1 MAPVSDSNYFP
12 SLEDCLSGDRLLLSW
27 RDVSIALSDEHGRQQ
42 SSSVLTDFL
51 SDEFVLSFLD
61 DPSKAFAPPDEA
73 SKTDFETKTAPINV
87 ASASTN
93 GQDIDTIKRDAEW
106 LSKHAKVNLVAALR
120 VVVIEIQTRPFRHLM
135 GPLSSQDAKNLQ
147 EAAGLQNSQGA
158 CFLYDLSAASNLDAD
173 DISADFDKPDS
184 RKRRLFD
191 TLLTERRSFMMTM
204 DYMVSLML
212 YGRLPI
218 LTFAVHD
225 MAVRHSLNSTT
236 HDTALLLPAYMKL
249 VSDCMGG
256 IDAGFQSLTDEP
268 LLLVDSVELDWLRS
282 LLTETIHALSVVF
295 QLVDSLGSE
304 FSPSSAIN
312 QWFSLMDVYGFFGSV
327 QPVRNVSPRITLA
340 AALTLD
346 QIHPAIEELIPPLN
360 ALSCA
365 ISLSLLKPA
374 RSLTFLAE
382 REEDPT
388 LPDDSYDAY
397 LLSSDT
403 LEQIHKSILNAAA
416 ADCEGAMPAILAWT
430 LLLHR
435 MIVSYQNRSEKRD
448 NLLQQNARES
458 FESAVSVTRTP
469 AGRRNS
475 AGSILSIESSKFDG
489 FLESA
494 SGPKD
499 LQLVEQLAAGV
510 MAQGRVFNIM
520 ADMATS
526 LGPSAD
532 GSMTP
537 LISSRVRVAFLELL
551 KVSYP
556 IVGYQSEP
564 LGSLLSILGPGHG
577 YWDLSSKDALSPTQD
592 VVACMLHDDH
602 AMEFYFQQALDRFPY
617 EFLPFITMC
626 RSFCATTQLDDDRS
640 DLVLGLLRKTA
651 TLTLTLPE
659 TFSGYEL
666 VQEDENTNSFCLTQ
680 EIPLIAL
687 SSSWSR
693 RCIEDDVYRL
703 PVGTLGRFVTDS
715 GRVVVVDY
723 PHSTLSLLGRQLE
736 INLAKEGYHSEM
748 GMLQPDD
755 VAEVIFLLSTLFR
768 AENLRAEQ
776 TSSGNALIN
785 VESDLFQEVG
795 RHISGGKDIVTVVC
809 ETMDYFMQDE
819 GAMADDVAVRVL
831 NACVTFLDATL
842 PVQPS
847 RVWSYLA
854 RSELLSSESRAGKLA
869 KITGTLD
876 LVSGRFDLLM
886 SSLAFF
892 SRLADTAMCSGVQRR
907 ANNELAGR
915 QKSDSNP
922 WLATADRVLARVSM
936 SVAQATVDILE
947 STSTWRFESETGR
960 LSVLNKVVPVL
971 DKFVLYSYSMGDSPS
986 SDSLTSCLRPAASYI
1001 VDCFMTPATG
1011 TLRYG
1016 PILSSLGAAFAS
1028 SDSTLYP
1035 RRTAILQSQACS
1047 VLTFSTTLLRAADYL
1062 GRSSSMLESYLF
1074 KSSTLLARLSA
1085 SPRPVRTPVIRL
1097 LESLVINAGKYTGE
1111 PPSLLG
1117 YLGPQISR
1125 SFLQSLSRLG
1135 KPFALTQ
1142 DVHAIWSFFSSI
1154 LRNRQ
1159 QWMSNCLLTGQ
1170 TPREAMKDRGKGEEL
1185 AADSVFVGAL
1195 AKLERLKDAESV
1207 EALAVLD
1214 FVASAQNYWPGTIFT
1229 LLKDTSYIEGLLAY
1243 VRELKP
1249 SQWTVKSDV
1258 TRTGLDARKAAYV
1271 AETLAMQLYH
1281 ARHQGTAKT
1290 LAQSLVTDMD
1300 YYLRDGVEAAGYN
1313 KSLHNNFAKN
1323 FSSKYFGC
1331 SLELFKRTS
1340 LVARG
1345 LGENYYYDLDR
1356 ADDMLRFD
1364 PGWLGRRGDGFK
1376 NEMELANANLSLVDA
1391 QIVSLQ
1397 GRIDE
1402 LTALTHLQALFHAW
1416 EFLLVELTTCLPT
1429 DDIVRRQMLQVAQQC
1444 LMANQVLPGP
1454 EAIFAKLV
1462 DARANLA
1469 LILVQ
1474 RLVKSSITIK
1484 DANQLLATLVGT
1496 MHAIEDPFTEQS
1508 IRHYRTLLKILFA
1521 TLRVYQTAD
1530 GKTSES
1536 AVDVEM
1542 PGVNV
1547 VQTILNVLD
1556 HVVGRGFR
1564 TLVSFVH
1571 ERDTGVSPEDLALL
1585 TAILQACLSLPTM
1598 DQSQAQILNIMAS
1611 HDVVNA
1617 ATSLF
1622 SWADQLAVQGDP
1634 VYGELSVLFLL
1645 ELSSLPLLAEQL
1657 ACDGILGNILST
1669 NLARYM
1675 LKSNISPYADAVLA
1689 QRCYSIWAKGLLPLA
1704 LNLLASLGPTIATE
1718 IAYMLNQFSHLLEA
1732 SVERF
1737 EAPSAS
1743 RTRSKAT
1750 PRYLTLLATSEIH
1763 SLALLTR
1770 ILDGLR
1776 LNYGREIPG
1785 VEWDSSGLVENVDFW
1800 LSSRRL
1806 LRERLLPLGSRE
1818 MGWRNTKVA
1827 VGQDHHD
1834 NLLEWKVVCQLET
1847 VRDVLSEELDG

>member
-12 SLEDCLSGDRLLLSW
+12 SLEDCLSGDRPLLSW
-27 RDVSIALSDEHGRQQ
+27 RDVSVALSDECGRQQ
-42 SSSVLTDFL
+42 SSSVLADFL
-51 SDEFVLSFLD
+51 SDEFVLSFFD
-61 DPSKAFAPPDEA
+61 DPSKAFAPPDQA
-73 SKTDFETKTAPINV
+73 SKTDFETKTAPINA

-93 GQDIDTIKRDAEW
+93 GQDIATIKGDAEW

-120 VVVIEIQTRPFRHLM
+120 VVIIEIQTRPLRHLM

-158 CFLYDLSAASNLDAD
+158 CFLYDLGAASTLDAD
-173 DISADFDKPDS
+173 DISAEFDKPDA

-191 TLLTERRSFMMTM
+191 TLLTERRSFMMAM
-204 DYMVSLML
+204 DYMASLKL

-218 LTFAVHD
+218 LASVDRD
-225 MAVRHSLNSTT
+225 MAVRHGLNSTT
-236 HDTALLLPAYMKL
+236 HDTALLLPAYLKL
-249 VSDCMGG
+249 VSECMGT

-268 LLLVDSVELDWLRS
+268 LLLLESVELDWLRS
-282 LLTETIHALSVVF
+282 LLTETTHALSVVF

-304 FSPSSAIN
+304 FSPSNVIN

-327 QPVRNVSPRITLA
+327 QPVSKACPRMKF
-340 AALTLD
+340 AALTLS
-346 QIHPAIEELIPPLN
+346 QIHPVIAELIPPLK

-403 LEQIHKSILNAAA
+403 LEQIHKSILNAAG
-416 ADCEGAMPAILAWT
+416 ADCEGAMPVILAWT

-458 FESAVSVTRTP
+458 FESAVSVTRQP
-469 AGRRNS
+469 VGRRNS

-494 SGPKD
+494 SGLKD

-537 LISSRVRVAFLELL
+537 LVSSRIRTAFLELL

-556 IVGYQSEP
+556 VVGYRSEP
-564 LGSLLSILGPGHG
+564 LGSLLSLLAPGHG
-577 YWDLSSKDALSPTQD
+577 YWDLSSKDALSPAQD

-617 EFLPFITMC
+617 EFVPFITMC
-626 RSFCATTQLDDDRS
+626 RRFCAIPQLDDDRS
-640 DLVLGLLRKTA
+640 DLVLGLLRRTP
-651 TLTLTLPE
+651 TLTFTLPE
-659 TFSGYEL
+659 AFSGYEL

-736 INLAKEGYHSEM
+736 INLAKEGYQSEL

-755 VAEVIFLLSTLFR
+755 VAEVIFLLSVLFR

-776 TSSGNALIN
+776 TSSGNALIHG
-785 VESDLFQEVG
+785 ESDLFQEVG
-795 RHISGGKDIVTVVC
+795 RHISGGKDIITVVC

-819 GAMADDVAVRVL
+819 WAMADDVAVRVL

-886 SSLAFF
+886 SSVSFF
-892 SRLADTAMCSGVQRR
+892 SRLVDTAMCSGVQRR
-907 ANNELAGR
+907 ANNKLACK
-915 QKSDSNP
+915 QKLDSNP
-922 WLATADRVLARVSM
+922 WLATADRVLARVSL
-936 SVAQATVDILE
+936 SVAQATIDILE

-971 DKFVLYSYSMGDSPS
+971 DKFVLYSFSMGELPSSDSLMGESPS

-1028 SDSTLYP
+1028 SDCTLYP
-1035 RRTAILQSQACS
+1035 RRAAIVQSQACS
-1047 VLTFSTTLLRAADYL
+1047 VLGFSTTLLRAADYL
-1062 GRSSSMLESYLF
+1062 GRSSAMLESYLF

-1085 SPRPVRTPVIRL
+1085 SPRPVRVPVILL
-1097 LESLVINAGKYTGE
+1097 LEALVINAGKSTGE

-1117 YLGPQISR
+1117 YLGPQISK

-1142 DVHAIWSFFSSI
+1142 DVKAIWSFFSSI

-1170 TPREAMKDRGKGEEL
+1170 TPREAMKDRGKREEL

-1195 AKLERLKDAESV
+1195 AKLKRLKDLESV

-1214 FVASAQNYWPGTIFT
+1214 FVASAQNYWPWTIFT
-1229 LLKDTSYIEGLLAY
+1229 LLKDTSYIDGLRAY
-1243 VRELKP
+1243 VRELKS
-1249 SQWTVKSDV
+1249 SQLTVKTDGI
-1258 TRTGLDARKAAYV
+1258 RTGLDARKAAYV

-1281 ARHQGTAKT
+1281 ARHQGTAKKD
-1290 LAQSLVTDMD
+1290 AQSLVTDID

-1323 FSSKYFGC
+1323 FSTKYFGC

-1340 LVARG
+1340 LVARE

-1376 NEMELANANLSLVDA
+1376 KEMELANANLSLVDA
-1391 QIVSLQ
+1391 QI
-1397 GRIDE
+1397 
-1402 LTALTHLQALFHAW
+1402 ALFHAW
-1416 EFLLVELTTCLPT
+1416 EFLLVELTTCLPA
-1429 DDIVRRQMLQVAQQC
+1429 DDTVRRQMLQVAQQC

-1454 EAIFAKLV
+1454 EAIFMKLV
-1462 DARANLA
+1462 DARASLA

-1484 DANQLLATLVGT
+1484 DANQLLSTLVGT

-1508 IRHYRTLLKILFA
+1508 IKHYRTLLKMLFA
-1521 TLRVYQTAD
+1521 TLRVYQTTDA
-1530 GKTSES
+1530 KTSES
-1536 AVDVEM
+1536 PVDVEM

-1571 ERDTGVSPEDLALL
+1571 ERDAGVSPEDLALL

-1657 ACDGILGNILST
+1657 ACDGILGNLLST

-1675 LKSNISPYADAVLA
+1675 LKSNISPYADAALP
-1689 QRCYSIWAKGLLPLA
+1689 QRCYSIWAKGLLPLV

-1718 IAYMLNQFSHLLEA
+1718 IAYMLNQFSHLLDA

-1743 RTRSKAT
+1743 RTRSKST
-1750 PRYLTLLATSEIH
+1750 PHYLTLLATSEIH

-1785 VEWDSSGLVENVDFW
+1785 VEWDSSGLLENVEFW

-1827 VGQDHHD
+1827 VGNDHHD
-1834 NLLEWKVVCQLET
+1834 NLLEWKVVCQLEAI
-1847 VRDVLSEELDG
+1847 RDVLSEELDA

>member
-27 RDVSIALSDEHGRQQ
+27 RDVSVALSDERGRQQ
-42 SSSVLTDFL
+42 SSPALIEFL
-51 SDEFVLSFLD
+51 SDEFVLAFLD
-61 DPSKAFAPPDEA
+61 DPSKAFAPPDQA
-73 SKTDFETKTAPINV
+73 SKTDFDTKTAPINV
-87 ASASTN
+87 ASASTS
-93 GQDIDTIKRDAEW
+93 GQDIETIKRDAEW
-106 LSKHAKVNLVAALR
+106 LSKNAKVNLVAALR
-120 VVVIEIQTRPFRHLM
+120 VVVIEIQTRPLRHLM

-158 CFLYDLSAASNLDAD
+158 SFLYDLGAASNLDAD
-173 DISADFDKPDS
+173 DISADFDKPNS

-191 TLLTERRSFMMTM
+191 TLLTERRSFMMSM
-204 DYMVSLML
+204 DYLVSLKL

-218 LTFAVHD
+218 LSLAD
-225 MAVRHSLNSTT
+225 RDLDVRYGLNSTT
-236 HDTALLLPAYMKL
+236 HNMASLLPAYLKL

-256 IDAGFQSLTDEP
+256 IDAGFESLTDEP
-268 LLLVDSVELDWLRS
+268 LLLLGGVEFDWLRS
-282 LLTETIHALSVVF
+282 LLTETIHALSVLF

-304 FSPSSAIN
+304 FSPPSAIN
-312 QWFSLMDVYGFFGSV
+312 QWFSLMNVYGFFASV
-327 QPVRNVSPRITLA
+327 QPVSNICPHRPAKEV
-340 AALTLD
+340 LTLD
-346 QIHPAIEELIPPLN
+346 QIEEAIAELLTPLR

-403 LEQIHKSILNAAA
+403 LEQIHKSIINAAS
-416 ADCEGAMPAILAWT
+416 ADCEVAMPIILAWT

-448 NLLQQNARES
+448 NLLQQNAQES
-458 FESAVSVTRTP
+458 FESTVNIARPP

-510 MAQGRVFNIM
+510 MAQGRVFNII

-537 LISSRVRVAFLELL
+537 LVSSRIRVAFLELL

-556 IVGYQSEP
+556 VVGYQSEP
-564 LGSLLSILGPGHG
+564 LGSLLSILAPGHG
-577 YWDLSSKDALSPTQD
+577 YWDISSGDALTSAQD
-592 VVACMLHDDH
+592 VVVCMLHDDH
-602 AMEFYFQQALDRFPY
+602 AMDFYFQQALDRFPY

-626 RSFCATTQLDDDRS
+626 RRFCATTQLDDDRTDS
-640 DLVLGLLRKTA
+640 ILSLLRKTPSLTF
-651 TLTLTLPE
+651 TLSE
-659 TFSGYEL
+659 AFSGYEL

-723 PHSTLSLLGRQLE
+723 PHSTLSMLGRQLE
-736 INLAKEGYHSEM
+736 INLAKEGYHSEL
-748 GMLQPDD
+748 GMLQPDE

-776 TSSGNALIN
+776 TSCGNALIHG
-785 VESDLFQEVG
+785 ESDLFQEVG

-819 GAMADDVAVRVL
+819 GAMADDVAVGVL
-831 NACVTFLDATL
+831 NACVTFLDAIL

-886 SSLAFF
+886 SSLSFF
-892 SRLADTAMCSGVQRR
+892 SRLVDTAMWSGVQRR
-907 ANNELAGR
+907 ANHKLASR
-915 QKSDSNP
+915 QKLESNP
-922 WLATADRVLARVSM
+922 WVATADRVLTRVSQ
-936 SVAQATVDILE
+936 SVARATIDILE
-947 STSTWRFESETGR
+947 STSTWRFESETSR
-960 LSVLNKVVPVL
+960 LSVLSKVVPVL
-971 DKFVLYSYSMGDSPS
+971 DKFVLYSYSMGESPS
-986 SDSLTSCLRPAASYI
+986 SDNLTSCLRPAASYI
-1001 VDCFMTPATG
+1001 VNCFMTPATG

-1016 PILSSLGAAFAS
+1016 PILSSLGATFAS
-1028 SDSTLYP
+1028 SDCTLYP
-1035 RRTAILQSQACS
+1035 RRTAIVQSQACS
-1047 VLTFSTTLLRAADYL
+1047 VLTFSTTLLRAADYI
-1062 GRSSSMLESYLF
+1062 GRSSSMLQSYLF
-1074 KSSTLLARLSA
+1074 KISTLLARLSA
-1085 SPRPVRTPVIRL
+1085 SPRAVRTPAIRL
-1097 LESLVINAGKYTGE
+1097 LDSLVINAGKSTGE

-1117 YLGPQISR
+1117 YLGPQISK

-1142 DVHAIWSFFSSI
+1142 DVRATWSFFSSI

-1170 TPREAMKDRGKGEEL
+1170 TPREAMKDRGKREEL

-1195 AKLERLKDAESV
+1195 AKLKRLKDLESV

-1214 FVASAQNYWPGTIFT
+1214 FVASAQNFWPWTIFT
-1229 LLKDTSYIEGLLAY
+1229 LLKDTSYIDGLRAFM
-1243 VRELKP
+1243 RELKS
-1249 SQWTVKSDV
+1249 SQWTVKSDAI
-1258 TRTGLDARKAAYV
+1258 RTSLDARKAAYV

-1281 ARHQGTAKT
+1281 ARHQGTAKQ
-1290 LAQSLVTDMD
+1290 LAQSLVTDVD

-1313 KSLHNNFAKN
+1313 KSLHNNFARN
-1323 FSSKYFGC
+1323 FASKYFGC
-1331 SLELFKRTS
+1331 SLELFKRTPI
-1340 LVARG
+1340 VARCM
-1345 LGENYYYDLDR
+1345 GENYYYDLEC
-1356 ADDMLRFD
+1356 ADAMLRFD
-1364 PGWLGRRGDGFK
+1364 PGWLGRKGDGFK
-1376 NEMELANANLSLVDA
+1376 KEMELANANLSLVDS
-1391 QIVSLQ
+1391 QI
-1397 GRIDE
+1397 
-1402 LTALTHLQALFHAW
+1402 ALFHAW

-1429 DDIVRRQMLQVAQQC
+1429 DDAVRRQMLQVAQQC

-1454 EAIFAKLV
+1454 EVIFLKLV

-1496 MHAIEDPFTEQS
+1496 MHAIEDPFMEQS
-1508 IRHYRTLLKILFA
+1508 IKHYRTLLKILFA

-1530 GKTSES
+1530 SKTS
-1536 AVDVEM
+1536 APTVDVEM

-1571 ERDTGVSPEDLALL
+1571 EKDAGVSPEDLALL

-1611 HDVVNA
+1611 HDVVSA

-1657 ACDGILGNILST
+1657 ACDGVLGNLLST

-1675 LKSNISPYADAVLA
+1675 LKSNISPYAEAALA

-1732 SVERF
+1732 SVDRF

-1743 RTRSKAT
+1743 RTRSKT
-1750 PRYLTLLATSEIH
+1750 TSQYLTLLATSEIH

-1776 LNYGREIPG
+1776 LNYGREIPV
-1785 VEWDSSGLVENVDFW
+1785 VEWDSSGLLENVEFW

-1827 VGQDHHD
+1827 VGNEHHD

-1847 VRDVLSEELDG
+1847 VRDVLSEELDA